1 MDRGLQEAAVG
12 VEMSRIPSTVLHR
25 FQKLLPKA
33 RFVDAFELLF
43 DVRQIKTT
51 EEVRRLRQAYQIA
64 TEVYKEVFEKLRVGI
79 SPRDILRC
87 EMDGIYKRGGTFSFA
102 HIFFGQGDI
111 DLAYT
116 PPSDRKIRPGDIGVL
131 DIGVVYEGYGTDFAR
146 MVRVKPGGDK
156 LSEVYPTFIKTRK
169 AVEKALVPVK
179 ASDVFMAG
187 ARCLEADGL
196 CASISNVGHGIG
208 LGCHEKPFLDPCSKD
223 IIAVGQTVVIEIYCE
238 VREVGPVLLEDG
250 GVVTTEGW
258 QSFTDLALDIVEVNS
273 NSAGPGTIA
282 GDS

>member
-1 MDRGLQEAAVG
+1 M
-12 VEMSRIPSTVLHR
+12 
-25 FQKLLPKA
+25 
-33 RFVDAFELLF
+33 DAFELLF
-43 DVRQIKTT
+43 DVRQIKTA
-51 EEVRRLRQAYQIA
+51 EEIHRLRQAYHIA
-64 TEVYKEVFEKLRVGI
+64 TEVYKEVFEKLQVDI
-79 SPRDILRC
+79 SPHDILRY

-102 HIFFGQGDI
+102 HIFFEQGGT

-116 PPSDRKIRPGDIGVL
+116 PPSDRKIKPGDIGVL
-131 DIGVVYEGYGTDFAR
+131 DLGVVYKGYGTDFAR
-146 MVRVKPGGDK
+146 MVQVRPGGDK

-169 AVEKALVPVK
+169 TIEKALIPGAK

-223 IIAVGQTVVIEIYCE
+223 VIAVGQAVVIEIYCE
-238 VREVGPVLLEDG
+238 VKGVGPVLLEDG
-250 GVVTTEGW
+250 GVVTSEGW
-258 QSFTDLALDIVEVNS
+258 QPFTDLALDIVEVNS
-273 NSAGPGTIA
+273 SSAGPGTIA